1 MGTRLRNVLTE
12 EDKKYIC
19 SNSQNL
25 TVKEL
30 SQNMGVKEEIIRSF
44 LFYHKLEYQR
54 VYQSYRETLTPKE
67 KEVIE
72 LMSKGLNNYE
82 ICDILCIS
90 LATLKTHIM
99 SIYGKYGLSND
110 GNDKRDFPVLRL
122 RAVLKY
128 QQEKNRKVKE
138 NLQVEEEWE
147 E

>member
-12 EDKKYIC
+12 EDKKYIY
-19 SNSQNL
+19 SNSQTL

-44 LFYHKLEYQR
+44 LFYHKLEYLR
-54 VYQSYRETLTPKE
+54 VYQSYRETLTPRE
-67 KEVIE
+67 KELIE
-72 LMSKGLNNYE
+72 LMAKGLNNYE

-99 SIYGKYGLSND
+99 SIYEKYGLSND
-110 GNDKRDFPVLRL
+110 GNYRRNFPVLRL

-128 QQEKNRKVKE
+128 QQEQNK
-138 NLQVEEEWE
+138 
-147 E
+147 

>member
-1 MGTRLRNVLTE
+1 MGTRLRNVLPE
-12 EDKKYIC
+12 EDKKYIY
-19 SNSQNL
+19 SNSQTL

-54 VYQSYRETLTPKE
+54 VYQSYRETLTPRE

-72 LMSKGLNNYE
+72 LMAKGLNNYE

-99 SIYGKYGLSND
+99 SIYEKYGLSND
-110 GNDKRDFPVLRL
+110 GNYRRNFPVLRL

-128 QQEKNRKVKE
+128 QQEQNK
-138 NLQVEEEWE
+138 
-147 E
+147 

>member
-1 MGTRLRNVLTE
+1 MGNGLRNILTE
-12 EDKKYIC
+12 DDKKYIRD
-19 SNSQNL
+19 NSQNL

-44 LFYHKLEYQR
+44 LFYHKLEYQK
-54 VYQSYRETLTPKE
+54 VYQSYRETLTPRE
-67 KEVIE
+67 KGVIE
-72 LMSKGLNNYE
+72 LMAKGLNNYE

-110 GNDKRDFPVLRL
+110 GNYRRNFPVLRL

-128 QQEKNRKVKE
+128 QQEKNRKEQSK
-138 NLQVEEEWE
+138 
-147 E
+147 

>member
-1 MGTRLRNVLTE
+1 MGTRLRRVLTE
-12 EDKKYIC
+12 EDKAYILKNC
-19 SNSQNL
+19 SKES
-25 TVKEL
+25 VKEMSEVL
-30 SQNMGVKEEIIRSF
+30 KLNERRIRDF

-99 SIYGKYGLSND
+99 SIYGKYGLSNY
-110 GNDKRDFPVLRL
+110 GNDRKDFSVLRL

-128 QQEKNRKVKE
+128 QRSRIND
-138 NLQVEEEWE
+138 NL
-147 E
+147 

>member
-54 VYQSYRETLTPKE
+54 VYQSYRETLTPRE
-67 KEVIE
+67 KGVIE
-72 LMSKGLNNYE
+72 LMAKGLNNYE

-90 LATLKTHIM
+90 PATLKTHIM
-99 SIYGKYGLSND
+99 SIYGKYGLSGY
-110 GNDKRDFPVLRL
+110 GNSRKNTGVMRL
-122 RAVLKY
+122 QAVLKY
-128 QQEKNRKVKE
+128 LDSQLKELNR
-138 NLQVEEEWE
+138 
-147 E
+147 

>member
-12 EDKKYIC
+12 EDKKYIY
-19 SNSQNL
+19 SNSQTL

-54 VYQSYRETLTPKE
+54 VYQSYRETLTPRE

-72 LMSKGLNNYE
+72 LMAKGLNNYE

-99 SIYGKYGLSND
+99 SIYEKYGLSND
-110 GNDKRDFPVLRL
+110 GNYRRNFPVLRL

-128 QQEKNRKVKE
+128 QQEQNK
-138 NLQVEEEWE
+138 
-147 E
+147 